1 MKSKVV
7 VPKGILWPFILL
19 TTLFF
24 AWAVPNNLT
33 DTMLAAFKRI
43 MSLSDSKTAWIQVVC
58 YLLGY
63 GCFAVPGAIFICKHS
78 YKSGV
83 MLGLG
88 LYATG
93 AFLFFPAMK
102 VAMVSNAV
110 GYITFLLAI
119 LVLFAGLSI
128 LETSANSYV
137 FAIGPEETATRRLN
151 LAQSFNPFGA
161 IAGVVLSQMF
171 ILSKLNTM
179 SAAQRQALSAEE
191 LQAIQGG
198 ELTAVTTAY
207 VILGAIM
214 VVLLVAIALTR
225 MPSLKENG
233 DLDLKGSGKRLLNN
247 KRYVWSVVAQFFN
260 IGAQIAVWSYII
272 RYAMHNMHFD
282 SIIASLGPDAS
293 QGEIIGALRGVEPVA
308 GGFYSVCDFLGLDA
322 LLPRTAEQAGATY
335 YIMSLILFVVM
346 RFVCTW
352 LMKYVQPR
360 RLLTVLAAAAVAFS
374 LGTVFGKGAAG
385 VYCLMCISGCMSL
398 MFPTIY
404 GMGIDGLGE
413 DTKLGGSGMVMAIAG
428 ASVLTQ
434 IEGIISDQVGSIATA
449 YIVPAIAFAVIFI
462 YASFIMRSKAVDGRI
477 RTETR

>member
-137 FAIGPEETATRRLN
+137 CAIGPEETATRRLN

-272 RYAMHNMHFD
+272 LYAMHNMHFD

>member
-1 MKSKVV
+1 MSNKVV
-7 VPKGILWPFILL
+7 VPKGIIWPFILL

-58 YLLGY
+58 YFFGY
-63 GCFAVPGAIFICKHS
+63 GCFAVPGALFISRHT

-83 MLGLG
+83 ILGLG
-88 LYATG
+88 LYAIG
-93 AFLFFPAMK
+93 GFLFLPAMK
-102 VAMVSNAV
+102 VAIISNAA

-119 LVLFAGLSI
+119 LILFAGLSI

-137 FAIGPEETATRRLN
+137 CAIGPDETATRRLN

-161 IAGVVLSQMF
+161 IAGVVLSQVF

-179 SAAQRQALSAEE
+179 SAGEREALSLQE
-191 LQAIQGG
+191 LQTIQQS
-198 ELTAVTTAY
+198 ELSAVTTAY
-207 VILGAIM
+207 VVLGAGM
-214 VVLLVAIALTR
+214 LVLLIAIALTK
-225 MPSLKENG
+225 MPPLKE
-233 DLDLKGSGKRLLNN
+233 DRQIDVKGSASRLIRN
-247 KRYVWSVVAQFFN
+247 KKYVWSVAAQFFN

-272 RYAMHNMHFD
+272 RYAMQNLHFD
-282 SIIASLGPDAS
+282 NIISSLGANAS
-293 QGEIIGALRGVEPVA
+293 QTAIIDALRGIEPVS
-308 GGFYSVCDFLGLDA
+308 GVFYSFCDFIGLDA

-335 YIMSLILFVVM
+335 YIMSLVLFVVM

-352 LMKYVQPR
+352 LMKYIQPR
-360 RLLTVLAAAAVAFS
+360 KLLAILAGSAVVFS
-374 LGTVFGKGAAG
+374 LGTVLLKNSGGI
-385 VYCLMCISGCMSL
+385 YCLICISGCMSL

-404 GMGIDGLGE
+404 SIGIEGLGD

-434 IEGIISDQVGSIATA
+434 IEGIISDQAGSIATA
-449 YIVPAIAFAVIFI
+449 YLVPAFAFAFI
-462 YASFIMRSKAVDGRI
+462 LFYSVFILKNTQKQPAS
-477 RTETR
+477 

>member
-1 MKSKVV
+1 MSGKKVI

-63 GCFAVPGAIFICKHS
+63 GCFAVPGAIFICKHT

-128 LETSANSYV
+128 LETSTNSYV
-137 FAIGPEETATRRLN
+137 CAIGPEETATRRLN

-161 IAGVVLSQMF
+161 ITGVVLSQMF

-207 VILGAIM
+207 VILGAVM
-214 VVLLVAIALTR
+214 VALLIAFALTK

-233 DLDLKGSGKRLLNN
+233 DLDFKGSSRRLIKNGK
-247 KRYVWSVVAQFFN
+247 YVWSVVAQFFYV
-260 IGAQIAVWSYII
+260 GAQIAVWSYII
-272 RYAMHNMHFD
+272 RYAMHNLHFD
-282 SIIASLGPDAS
+282 NIISDLGQGAS
-293 QGEIIGALRGVEPVA
+293 QEQIIGALRGVEPVA

-335 YIMSLILFVVM
+335 YIMSLILFVIM

-352 LMKYVQPR
+352 LMKYIQPR
-360 RLLTVLAAAAVAFS
+360 KLLTILAGAAVLFS

-404 GMGIDGLGE
+404 GLGIDGLGE

-449 YIVPAIAFAVIFI
+449 YIVPAIAFAIIFI
-462 YASFIMRSKAVDGRI
+462 YSSFIIKSKKTA
-477 RTETR
+477 

>member
-1 MKSKVV
+1 MEKKKVV
-7 VPKGILWPFILL
+7 PAGILWPFILL

-63 GCFAVPGAIFICKHS
+63 GCFAVPGALYICKHS

-88 LYATG
+88 MYAAG

-102 VAMVSNAV
+102 VAMVNNAV

-128 LETSANSYV
+128 LETSTNSYV
-137 FAIGPEETATRRLN
+137 CAIGPEETATRRLN
-151 LAQSFNPFGA
+151 LAQSFNPFGS
-161 IAGVVLSQMF
+161 IAGVVISQVF
-171 ILSKLNTM
+171 ILSQLNTM
-179 SAAQRQALSAEE
+179 SAADRAALPAEQ
-191 LQAIQGG
+191 LQAIQQG

-207 VILGAIM
+207 VILGAVM
-214 VVLLVAIALTR
+214 LVLLLAIALTK
-225 MPSLKENG
+225 MPALKENAA
-233 DLDLKGSGKRLLNN
+233 LDVKGSGRRLVHNR
-247 KRYVWSVVAQFFN
+247 KYVWSVVAQFFN
-260 IGAQIAVWSYII
+260 IGAQIAVWSYVI
-272 RYAMHNMHFD
+272 RYAMHNLHFD
-282 SIIASLGPDAS
+282 QIISSLGPNAS
-293 QGEIIGALRGVEPVA
+293 QTDIISALRGVEPVA
-308 GGFYSVCDFLGLDA
+308 GGFYSFCEAIGLDA

-335 YIMSLILFVVM
+335 YILSLVLFVAG
-346 RFVCTW
+346 RFLCTF
-352 LMKYVQPR
+352 LMKYFQPR
-360 RLLTVLAAAAVAFS
+360 KLLAFFAGAAVLFT

-434 IEGIISDQVGSIATA
+434 IEGIISDQAGSIATA
-449 YIVPAIAFAVIFI
+449 YIVPAVAFAVIFI
-462 YASFIMRSKAVDGRI
+462 YSAFALRPTVSEKA
-477 RTETR
+477 